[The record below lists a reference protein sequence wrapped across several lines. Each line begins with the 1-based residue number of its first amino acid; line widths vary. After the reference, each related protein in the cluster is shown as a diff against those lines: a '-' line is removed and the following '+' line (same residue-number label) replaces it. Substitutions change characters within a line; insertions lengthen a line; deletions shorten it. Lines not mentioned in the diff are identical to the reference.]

1 MSRKLFTEEQIAAL
15 RQNPYVYSVSRST
28 LVLRKSFKE
37 IFYTEYMEGVYPKD
51 IFKKYGFDPAVL
63 GERRIGGAL
72 QHIKEE
78 YAKYGCFYEGR
89 RPAGRSDTA
98 AKVKPEDDIKA
109 LRHEVEYLRQEMEY
123 LKKIPRSRT
132 QKGRFS
138 AHERFLLCV
147 RNHRKDGKYQR
158 EQTFQQQFMQ
168 DGRRVPKRSLC
179 LGEGGSIS
187 AGPGRTGPQGL

>member
-37 IFYTEYMEGVYPKD
+37 IFYTAYMEGVYPKD

-89 RPAGRSDTA
+89 RPADRSDTA

-109 LRHEVEYLRQEMEY
+109 LRHEVEYLRQEVEY
-123 LKKIPRSRT
+123 LKKI
-132 QKGRFS
+132 S
-138 AHERFLLCV
+138 AIK
-147 RNHRKDGKYQR
+147 N
-158 EQTFQQQFMQ
+158 T
-168 DGRRVPKRSLC
+168 KR
-179 LGEGGSIS
+179 
-187 AGPGRTGPQGL
+187 